1 MIINFVES
9 LIASFFF
16 TNYFDLKINKYV
28 YFIINFILISAEIN
42 IFNCFGDFSIILPLV
57 VVFTATII
65 AFYASKNNLWE
76 ILFISFFDELIVGWA
91 IIVSLFIDGYVVQ
104 EVRTVIAKILYFLIV
119 CLVIHFCKRKEIR
132 VNILYWRLLT
142 IVVVIFYFAYI
153 ILLQFYLGMTLDKG
167 LVFLTLLSLGLS
179 VIGIA
184 VLVYYISELEH
195 KQQETQ
201 FSLQKLEMEQSNYQ
215 QLNNVSKEIKIMK
228 HDLKHDYVLIENYL
242 KEKEYLKIMKIVES
256 RMQEVQEVTTTINS
270 NNNIINAIINYKMMI
285 ANSKNIKVNYEINV
299 SGKEYMK
306 DYHLNELLSN
316 LLDNAID
323 NCSKNDPKIEVFIEE
338 DVFLYLEVIN
348 KINDS
353 VLNKNPDL
361 RTSKLGGNHGHGIK
375 SVKRIVNEYRGS
387 VKFFEKDNKFHASI
401 IIPLNHPH

>member
-42 IFNCFGDFSIILPLV
+42 IDNIFNSYSITLPLLV
-57 VVFTATII
+57 ASTVAVTAYFTV
-65 AFYASKNNLWE
+65 KNKIWE
-76 ILFISFFDELIVGWA
+76 IIFISYLDQLIIGIS
-91 IIVSLFIDGYVVQ
+91 IIVSLMLQNIVSNDT
-104 EVRTVIAKILYFLIV
+104 RVIIGKVLYFLFIYGI
-119 CLVIHFCKRKEIR
+119 LFIHKSKNIR
-132 VNILYWRLLT
+132 LNILYWKLLT
-142 IVVVIFYFAYI
+142 IVVIVFYFAYT
-153 ILLQFYLGMTLDKG
+153 ILLQFYLGMKLNQTL
-167 LVFLTLLSLGLS
+167 VYIILLSLVLS

-184 VLVYYISELEH
+184 VIVYYISELEH

-228 HDLKHDYVLIENYL
+228 HDLKHDYALIENYL
-242 KEKEYLKIMKIVES
+242 KEKEYSKIMKIVES

-285 ANSKNIKVNYEINV
+285 ANSKNIKINYEINV
-299 SGKEYMK
+299 SSKEYMK

>member
-42 IFNCFGDFSIILPLV
+42 IDNIFNSYSITLPLLV
-57 VVFTATII
+57 ASTVAVTAYFTV
-65 AFYASKNNLWE
+65 KNKIWE
-76 ILFISFFDELIVGWA
+76 IIFISYLDQLIVGIS
-91 IIVSLFIDGYVVQ
+91 IIVSLMLQNIVSNDT
-104 EVRTVIAKILYFLIV
+104 RVIIGKVLYFLFIYGI
-119 CLVIHFCKRKEIR
+119 LFIHKSKNIR
-132 VNILYWRLLT
+132 LNILYWKLLT
-142 IVVVIFYFAYI
+142 IVVIVFYFAYT
-153 ILLQFYLGMTLDKG
+153 ILLQFYLDMKLNQTL
-167 LVFLTLLSLGLS
+167 VYIILLSLVLS

-184 VLVYYISELEH
+184 VIVYYISELEH

-228 HDLKHDYVLIENYL
+228 HDLKHDYALIENYL
-242 KEKEYLKIMKIVES
+242 KEKEYSKIMKIVES

-285 ANSKNIKVNYEINV
+285 ANSKNIKINYEINV
-299 SGKEYMK
+299 SSKEYMK

>member
-28 YFIINFILISAEIN
+28 YFIINFILISVEIN
-42 IFNCFGDFSIILPLV
+42 IDNIFNSYSITLPLLV
-57 VVFTATII
+57 ASTAYFTV
-65 AFYASKNNLWE
+65 KNKIWE
-76 ILFISFFDELIVGWA
+76 IIFISYLDQLIVGIS
-91 IIVSLFIDGYVVQ
+91 IIVSLMLQNIVSNDT
-104 EVRTVIAKILYFLIV
+104 RVIIGKVLYFLFIYGI
-119 CLVIHFCKRKEIR
+119 LFIHKSKNIR
-132 VNILYWRLLT
+132 LNILYWKLLT
-142 IVVVIFYFAYI
+142 IVVIVFYFAYT
-153 ILLQFYLGMTLDKG
+153 ILLQFYLGMKLNQTL
-167 LVFLTLLSLGLS
+167 VYIILLSLVLS

-184 VLVYYISELEH
+184 VIVYYISELEH

-228 HDLKHDYVLIENYL
+228 HDLKHDYALIENYL
-242 KEKEYLKIMKIVES
+242 KEKEYSKIMKIVES

-285 ANSKNIKVNYEINV
+285 ANSKNIKINYEINV
-299 SGKEYMK
+299 SSKEYMK

>member
-42 IFNCFGDFSIILPLV
+42 IDNIFNSYSITLPLLV
-57 VVFTATII
+57 ASTVAVTAYFTV
-65 AFYASKNNLWE
+65 KNKIWE
-76 ILFISFFDELIVGWA
+76 IIFISYLEQLIVGIS
-91 IIVSLFIDGYVVQ
+91 IIVSLMLQNIVSNDT
-104 EVRTVIAKILYFLIV
+104 RVIIGKVLYFLFIYGI
-119 CLVIHFCKRKEIR
+119 LFIHKSKNIR
-132 VNILYWRLLT
+132 LNILYWKLLT
-142 IVVVIFYFAYI
+142 IVVIVFYFAYT
-153 ILLQFYLGMTLDKG
+153 ILLQFYLGMKLNQTL
-167 LVFLTLLSLGLS
+167 VYIILLSLVLS

-184 VLVYYISELEH
+184 VIVYYISELEH

-228 HDLKHDYVLIENYL
+228 HDLKHDYALIENYL
-242 KEKEYLKIMKIVES
+242 KEKEYSKIMKIVES

-285 ANSKNIKVNYEINV
+285 ANSKNIKINYEINV
-299 SGKEYMK
+299 SSKEYMK

>member
-42 IFNCFGDFSIILPLV
+42 IDNIFNSYSITLPLLV
-57 VVFTATII
+57 ASTVAVTAYFTV
-65 AFYASKNNLWE
+65 KNKIWE
-76 ILFISFFDELIVGWA
+76 IIFISYLDQLIVGIS
-91 IIVSLFIDGYVVQ
+91 IIVSLMLQNIVSNDTREIIGKV
-104 EVRTVIAKILYFLIV
+104 LYFLFIYGI
-119 CLVIHFCKRKEIR
+119 LFIHKSKNIR
-132 VNILYWRLLT
+132 LNILYWKLLT
-142 IVVVIFYFAYI
+142 IVVIVFYFAYT
-153 ILLQFYLGMTLDKG
+153 ILLQFYLGMKLNQTL
-167 LVFLTLLSLGLS
+167 VYIILLSLVLS

-184 VLVYYISELEH
+184 VIVYYISELEH

-228 HDLKHDYVLIENYL
+228 HDLKHDYALIENYL
-242 KEKEYLKIMKIVES
+242 KEKEYSKIMKIVES

-285 ANSKNIKVNYEINV
+285 ANSKNIKINYEINV
-299 SGKEYMK
+299 SSKEYMK

>member
-42 IFNCFGDFSIILPLV
+42 IFNCLGDFSIILPLV

-167 LVFLTLLSLGLS
+167 LVFLTLLSFGLS

-285 ANSKNIKVNYEINV
+285 ANSKNIKINYEINV
-299 SGKEYMK
+299 SSKEYMK

>member
-42 IFNCFGDFSIILPLV
+42 IDNIFNSYSITLPLLV
-57 VVFTATII
+57 ASTVAVTAYFTV
-65 AFYASKNNLWE
+65 KNKIWE
-76 ILFISFFDELIVGWA
+76 IIFISYLDQLIVGIS
-91 IIVSLFIDGYVVQ
+91 IIVSLMLQNIVSNDT
-104 EVRTVIAKILYFLIV
+104 RVIIGKVLYFLFIYGI
-119 CLVIHFCKRKEIR
+119 LFIHKSKNIR
-132 VNILYWRLLT
+132 LNILYWKLLT
-142 IVVVIFYFAYI
+142 IVVIVFYFAYT
-153 ILLQFYLGMTLDKG
+153 ILLQFYLGMKLNQTL
-167 LVFLTLLSLGLS
+167 VYIILLSLVLS

-184 VLVYYISELEH
+184 VIVYYISELEH

-215 QLNNVSKEIKIMK
+215 QLNNVSKEIMIMK
-228 HDLKHDYVLIENYL
+228 HDLKHDYALIENYL
-242 KEKEYLKIMKIVES
+242 KEKEYSKIMKIVES

-285 ANSKNIKVNYEINV
+285 ANSKNIKINYEINV
-299 SGKEYMK
+299 SSKEYMK